1 MIVHIII
8 FQSLRRLLC
17 VSNQLC
23 ITSRA
28 KIDPKIEIIYAR
40 REILTRRKMLKL
52 NHNHSMFTPPLCFPA
67 NYPNSRFC
75 HQGMG
80 IKLIKRFWLRFGG
93 RISGQNHQLEFRA
106 KLKSI
111 TLSVK
116 SRFNWY
122 IMIKLLPKT
131 LITEYDQTSFFF
143 FVSEMK
149 TLIH

>member
-80 IKLIKRFWLRFGG
+80 IKLIKRGF
-93 RISGQNHQLEFRA
+93 
-106 KLKSI
+106 
-111 TLSVK
+111 
-116 SRFNWY
+116 
-122 IMIKLLPKT
+122 
-131 LITEYDQTSFFF
+131 DC
-143 FVSEMK
+143 VSEAGSVVK
-149 TLIH
+149 IINWSSEQN